1 MMATVLLAWKINPTG
16 SLAAFL
22 CITAFHYGTGDT
34 LTTFRTPT
42 GIRVADLIGR
52 GGTVLTFKEFSN
64 TRTRCYQIE
73 DKIINIH
80 RKSITE
86 LFLLFL
92 DVTD

>member
-22 CITAFHYGTGDT
+22 YITAFHYGTGDT

-73 DKIINIH
+73 D
-80 RKSITE
+80 
-86 LFLLFL
+86 
-92 DVTD
+92 